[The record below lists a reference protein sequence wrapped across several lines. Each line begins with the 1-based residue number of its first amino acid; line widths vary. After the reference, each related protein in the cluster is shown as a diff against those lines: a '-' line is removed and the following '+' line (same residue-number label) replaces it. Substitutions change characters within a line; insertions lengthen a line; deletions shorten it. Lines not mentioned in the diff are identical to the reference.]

1 LRQTINGEIIPDD
14 RVIVLIEN
22 TWIENE
28 IDLSHELILQDI
40 EKIPEDLED
49 LEDDLSDTEG
59 KNDENILTDDDDDN
73 TNGRGIL
80 NYNVDELLNEYV
92 NE

>member
-40 EKIPEDLED
+40 GKIPEDLED

-59 KNDENILTDDDDDN
+59 KNNENILTDDDDDN
-73 TNGRGIL
+73 TNGRSIL